1 MAPLIFWVVM
11 VLAHKE
17 DVYDTRDKHNTTSSL
32 LREQKK
38 HIHTPIHDHAFILT
52 QEQRQCYVGTE
63 VSMIRQ
69 THEHNRVLVS
79 VVSEIRDL

>member
-1 MAPLIFWVVM
+1 MTPEINTIRPLVFFVN
-11 VLAHKE
+11 K
-17 DVYDTRDKHNTTSSL
+17 
-32 LREQKK
+32 KK
-38 HIHTPIHDHAFILT
+38 HIHTPIHDHAFMLT
-52 QEQRQCYVGTE
+52 QSRDNSYVDTE